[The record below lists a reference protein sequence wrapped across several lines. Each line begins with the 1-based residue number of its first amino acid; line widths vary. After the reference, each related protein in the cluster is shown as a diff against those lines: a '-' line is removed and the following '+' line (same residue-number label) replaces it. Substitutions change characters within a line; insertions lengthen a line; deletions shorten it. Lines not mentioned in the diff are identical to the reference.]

1 MIDVVAEKSPAAA
14 AGLKP
19 GHVITHF
26 NSIKI
31 RDERHLRWL
40 IALSEPGEN
49 AEVSVKQD
57 GIMLKKSLAIE
68 SDESR
73 AR

>member
-1 MIDVVAEKSPAAA
+1 MSLREKSPAAA

-19 GHVITHF
+19 GYIITHF
-26 NSIKI
+26 NRIKI

-40 IALSEPGEN
+40 IALSEPGES

-57 GIMLKKSLAIE
+57 DIMLKKSVAIE

-73 AR
+73 VR